1 MSQLGMT
8 LAEIQA
14 FVGEGELVGS
24 PDFFCRSV
32 ASLAQAGHDQLSFVR
47 DQQYFDEARSTGAG
61 ALLVPER
68 IEGFDGNQLVV
79 SDSRRIFGQL
89 LAKIAVEK
97 RRQPGGIH
105 PSAHVDDS
113 AEIGSDVTVC
123 AGVVIREGARIGD
136 RSVLNANAYV
146 GQRSVIGADTVLYPN
161 VLILED
167 VTIGDRALIH
177 GGTVVGSDGYGFVQH
192 EGRHIKI
199 PQVGAVVIGDDVEIG
214 ALTTIDRATLDQ
226 TVIGHGTKIG
236 DLCHIAH
243 NCQIGDHVLILP
255 TVAISGSVTVGD
267 GAIFAGRSGCADNLT
282 IGEGAVLG
290 GTSVAFKDVPAG
302 AQMWGNPARDKMREM
317 RIQGVMQRLPEMQRE
332 LRDVRKKVG
341 L

>member
-1 MSQLGMT
+1 MSKLKMT
-8 LAEIQA
+8 LAEIQT
-14 FVGEGELVGS
+14 FVGEGDIVGS
-24 PDFFCRSV
+24 PDFMCRSV
-32 ASLAQAGHDQLSFVR
+32 ASLDKAGDDQLSFVKDR
-47 DQQYFDEARSTGAG
+47 SYFEKALATGAG

-68 IEGFDGNQLVV
+68 IEGFAGHQLVV
-79 SDSRRIFGQL
+79 SDSHRVFGQL
-89 LAKIAVEK
+89 LTKIAMEK
-97 RRQPGGIH
+97 RRQPPGIH
-105 PSAHVDDS
+105 PGAQVDDS
-113 AEIGSDVTVC
+113 AEIGSDVTI
-123 AGVVIREGARIGD
+123 GVGAVVREGATIGD
-136 RSVLNANAYV
+136 RSVLYANAYV

-167 VTIGDRALIH
+167 VTIGDRVLIH

-192 EGRHIKI
+192 EGQHVKI

-226 TVIGHGTKIG
+226 TVIGRGTKIG

-243 NCQIGDHVLILP
+243 NCQIGENVLVLP

-302 AQMWGNPARDKMREM
+302 AQMWGNPARDKMQEM
-317 RIQGVMQRLPEMQRE
+317 RIQGVLRRLPEMQRE
-332 LRDVRKKVG
+332 LRAVKKKVG

>member
-1 MSQLGMT
+1 MSQLRMT

-14 FVGEGELVGS
+14 FVGEGDIIGS
-24 PDFFCRSV
+24 PDFMCRSV
-32 ASLAQAGHDQLSFVR
+32 ASLDKAGDDQLSFVKDR
-47 DQQYFDEARSTGAG
+47 SYFEKALATGAG

-68 IEGFDGNQLVV
+68 IEGFAGHQLVV
-79 SDSRRIFGQL
+79 SDSHRVFGQL
-89 LAKIAVEK
+89 LTKIAMEK
-97 RRQPGGIH
+97 RRQPPGIH
-105 PSAHVDDS
+105 PGAQVDDS
-113 AEIGSDVTVC
+113 AEIGSDVTI
-123 AGVVIREGARIGD
+123 GVGAVVREGATIGD
-136 RSVLNANAYV
+136 RSVLYANAYV

-167 VTIGDRALIH
+167 VTIGDRVLIH

-192 EGRHIKI
+192 EGQHVKI

-226 TVIGHGTKIG
+226 TVIGRGTKIG

-243 NCQIGDHVLILP
+243 NCQIGDNVLVLP

-302 AQMWGNPARDKMREM
+302 AQMWGNPARDKMQEM
-317 RIQGVMQRLPEMQRE
+317 RIQGVMRRLPEMQRE
-332 LRDVRKKVG
+332 LRAVKKKVG

>member
-1 MSQLGMT
+1 MSQLRMT

-14 FVGEGELVGS
+14 YVDEGEVVGS

-32 ASLAQAGHDQLSFVR
+32 ASLDKAGDDQLSFVKDR
-47 DQQYFDEARSTGAG
+47 RYFDKARRTEAG

-68 IEGFDGNQLVV
+68 IEGFEGNQLVV
-79 SDSRRIFGQL
+79 SDSHRVFGQL
-89 LAKIAVEK
+89 LTKIATEK
-97 RRQPGGIH
+97 RRQPPGIH
-105 PSAHVDDS
+105 PGAHVDES
-113 AEIGSDVTVC
+113 AEIGSDVTIGGG
-123 AGVVIREGARIGD
+123 AVVREGAMIGD
-136 RSVLNANAYV
+136 RSVLYANTYV

-167 VTIGDRALIH
+167 VTIGDRVLIH

-192 EGRHIKI
+192 EGQHIKI

-226 TVIGHGTKIG
+226 TVIGRGTKIG

-243 NCQIGDHVLILP
+243 NCQIGENVLVLP

-302 AQMWGNPARDKMREM
+302 AQMWGNPARDKMQEM
-317 RIQGVMQRLPEMQRE
+317 RIQGVLRRLPEMQRE
-332 LRDVRKKVG
+332 LRAVKKKVG

>member
-1 MSQLGMT
+1 MT

-14 FVGEGELVGS
+14 YVDEGEVVGS

-32 ASLAQAGHDQLSFVR
+32 ASLDKAGDDQLSFVKDR
-47 DQQYFDEARSTGAG
+47 RYFDKARRTGAG

-68 IEGFDGNQLVV
+68 IEGFEGNQLVV
-79 SDSRRIFGQL
+79 SDSHRVFGQL
-89 LAKIAVEK
+89 LTKIATEK
-97 RRQPGGIH
+97 RRQPPGIH
-105 PSAHVDDS
+105 PGAHVDES
-113 AEIGSDVTVC
+113 AEIGSDVTIGGG
-123 AGVVIREGARIGD
+123 AVVREGAMIGD
-136 RSVLNANAYV
+136 RSVLYANTYV

-167 VTIGDRALIH
+167 VTIGDRVLIH

-192 EGRHIKI
+192 EGQHIKI

-226 TVIGHGTKIG
+226 TVIGRGTKIG

-243 NCQIGDHVLILP
+243 NCQIGENVLVLP

-302 AQMWGNPARDKMREM
+302 AQMWGNPARDKMQEM
-317 RIQGVMQRLPEMQRE
+317 RIQGVLRHLPEMQRE
-332 LRDVRKKVG
+332 LRAVKKKLG

>member
-1 MSQLGMT
+1 MSQLRMT

-14 FVGEGELVGS
+14 YVDEGEVVGS

-32 ASLAQAGHDQLSFVR
+32 ASLDKAGDDQLSFVKDR
-47 DQQYFDEARSTGAG
+47 RYFDKARRTGAG

-68 IEGFDGNQLVV
+68 IEGFEGNQLVV
-79 SDSRRIFGQL
+79 SDSHRVFGQL
-89 LAKIAVEK
+89 LTKIATEK
-97 RRQPGGIH
+97 RRQPPGIH
-105 PSAHVDDS
+105 PGAHVDES
-113 AEIGSDVTVC
+113 AEIGSDVTIGGG
-123 AGVVIREGARIGD
+123 AVVREGAMIGD
-136 RSVLNANAYV
+136 RSVLYANTYV

-167 VTIGDRALIH
+167 VTIGDRVLIH

-192 EGRHIKI
+192 EGQHIKI

-226 TVIGHGTKIG
+226 TVIGRGTKIG

-243 NCQIGDHVLILP
+243 NCQIGENVLVLP

-302 AQMWGNPARDKMREM
+302 AQMWGNPARDKMQEM
-317 RIQGVMQRLPEMQRE
+317 RIQGVLRRLPEMQRE
-332 LRDVRKKVG
+332 LRAVKKKVG